1 MPTDAAKPDPLETA
15 LDHDRALARALAA
28 WFRASARELPWRLAD
43 ASGRRDPYRVLVS
56 ELMLQQTQV
65 LRVVPKYRAFLER
78 FPTVRDLADAS
89 VDDVL
94 AAWSG
99 LGYYRRARMLHEAAR
114 AIVDRHAG
122 SLPEDIRELKAL
134 PGIGRYTA
142 GAIAS
147 IAMGKREPLVDGNVS
162 RVILRLEGQELSS
175 SDRVADRLVW
185 SRAEQLVEAAEL
197 PGEFNE
203 ALMELGALV
212 CTPRNPSCSL
222 CPWEKSCQARA
233 DGTQDQIPVAQ
244 AAIARRVLYCDSL
257 LVRDAGGRMLLEQR
271 APVGLWAGLWQ
282 APTSER
288 DDRHA
293 EADDLERL
301 FGAAEPARLGEFV
314 HQTTHREVRFRVWRA
329 GAARDAGKRWA
340 LLRDLDGLGI
350 SSAQRRILTGRF
362 ESALF

>member
-1 MPTDAAKPDPLETA
+1 MTAGATPDRLA
-15 LDHDRALARALAA
+15 SAIDHDRALASALAA
-28 WFRASARELPWRLAD
+28 WFRSSARELPWRLTD

-78 FPTVRDLADAS
+78 FPTVGDLARAPL
-89 VDDVL
+89 DDVL

-114 AIVDRHAG
+114 AIVQKHNGR
-122 SLPEDIRELKAL
+122 LPEDIRELKAL

-162 RVILRLEGQELSS
+162 RVILRLEGQELAA
-175 SDRVADRLVW
+175 SDKAADRLVW
-185 SRAEQLVEAAEL
+185 SRAGELVEAAVE

-212 CTPRNPSCSL
+212 CTPRNPACGL

-244 AAIARRVLYCDSL
+244 SAIARRVLYCDSL
-257 LVRDAGGRMLLEQR
+257 VVRDGAGRMLLEQR
-271 APVGLWAGLWQ
+271 GPVGLWASLWQ

-293 EADDLERL
+293 EAGELQTL
-301 FGAAEPARLGEFV
+301 FAATGLARAGEFV
-314 HQTTHREVRFRVWRA
+314 HQTTHREVRFRLWRA
-329 GAARDAGKRWA
+329 ATASDRGRRWA
-340 LLRDLDGLGI
+340 LVSDLDGLGI
-350 SSAQRRILTGRF
+350 SSAQRRILTGRI
-362 ESALF
+362 EPALF